1 MDHDF
6 TGKVALVTG
15 ASGGIG
21 LATAQKFAESG
32 ASVVLS
38 ARRTELIEQEAK
50 RLTDAGYTAIAI
62 PADVTD
68 AGQVEALVAGTV
80 ERFGRLDFAV
90 NNAGILAAGSAT
102 HELAQ
107 EDWDRQ
113 IAVNLTAVF
122 VSMKHELAQ
131 MVKQG
136 SGAIVNLS
144 SVSGHRA
151 FGGLAGYSASKH
163 GVLGLTK
170 SAGVEYAAQGIRVN
184 AVAPGFVETPMTAP
198 FASDP
203 AGRQLM
209 DEANP
214 MKRTSQP
221 EEIAE
226 TIAWL
231 CSDASS
237 FITAESI
244 AADGGMTA

>member
-1 MDHDF
+1 MNHDF

-21 LATAQKFAESG
+21 LATARKFAESG

-38 ARRTELIEQEAK
+38 ARRTDLIEAEAQL
-50 RLTDAGYTAIAI
+50 LTDAGHTAIAI

-68 AGQVEALVAGTV
+68 ARQVEALVAGTV

-90 NNAGILAAGSAT
+90 NNAGILAAMSAT
-102 HELAQ
+102 HELEQ

-113 IAVNLTAVF
+113 LAVNLTAVF
-122 VSMKHELAQ
+122 VSMKYELAQ

-151 FGGLAGYSASKH
+151 FGGLAAYSASKH

-170 SAGVEYAAQGIRVN
+170 SAGVEYAAQGIRIN
-184 AVAPGFVETPMTAP
+184 AVAPGFVETPMTAVY
-198 FASDP
+198 AGDP
-203 AGRQLM
+203 AGRKLM
-209 DEANP
+209 DEAAP

-237 FITAESI
+237 FITAEAI
-244 AADGGMTA
+244 AVDGGMTA

>member
-1 MDHDF
+1 MNHDF

-21 LATAQKFAESG
+21 LATARKFAESG

-38 ARRTELIEQEAK
+38 ARRTDLIEAEAK
-50 RLTDAGYTAIAI
+50 LLTDAGYTAIAI

-68 AGQVEALVAGTV
+68 NAQVESLVAATV
-80 ERFGRLDFAV
+80 KHFGRLDFAV
-90 NNAGILAAGSAT
+90 NNAGIIGAPSAT

-131 MVKQG
+131 MITQG

-151 FGGLAGYSASKH
+151 YGGLAAYSASKH

-170 SAGVEYAAQGIRVN
+170 SAGVEYASQGIRVN

-198 FASDP
+198 FAGDP
-203 AGRQLM
+203 AGRKFM
-209 DEANP
+209 EEANP

-231 CSDASS
+231 CSDASG
-237 FITAESI
+237 FITAETI
-244 AADGGMTA
+244 AVDGGMTA